1 MSLRVKSKMTLK
13 IGIVGFGSWGKRHF
27 ESWKNISNIEIVGVY
42 DPVYKGE
49 TFFESLDELIRSA
62 EALDIVVPAES
73 LAVTGAKAINAGK
86 HVFLEKPVATN
97 VENAKHLARLAEQKT
112 ECFSMVGFIERFNP
126 VFRKI
131 KSIFDRDGNPTAIFC
146 QRSGSPTL
154 VATQAGVLKDLAIH
168 DIDLLR
174 WMLGEPKSV
183 SVRSSRGFH
192 FGEIELSFEKT
203 KTLVISD
210 CLGPKIRRWVATR
223 DDSTLFAH
231 FEGDR
236 WRLLTKQGMNE
247 EGVEIP
253 IEWSPPLEEELR
265 YFADCVATGKKP
277 TPNIHDAVRALE
289 IIEQAR

>member
-1 MSLRVKSKMTLK
+1 MTLK
-13 IGIVGFGSWGKRHF
+13 IGIVGYGNWGKRHF
-27 ESWKNISNIEIVGVY
+27 ESWRNISNAEIVGIY
-42 DPVYKGE
+42 DPAYKGE
-49 TFFESLDELIRSA
+49 AFFGNVDELIRSS

-73 LAVTGAKAINAGK
+73 LANTGAKAIKAGR
-86 HVFLEKPVATN
+86 HVFLEKPVATSF
-97 VENAKHLARLAEQKT
+97 ENAKHLAKLIEQRT
-112 ECFSMVGFIERFNP
+112 ECLSMVGFIERFNP

-131 KSIFDRDGNPTAIFC
+131 KSIFDQEGNPKAIFC

-174 WMLGEPKSV
+174 WMLGEPRSV
-183 SVRSSRGFH
+183 SVRSRRGFH
-192 FGEIELSFEKT
+192 FGELELSFDKT
-203 KTLVISD
+203 ETLVISD
-210 CLGPKIRRWVATR
+210 CLGPKIRRWVATG

-236 WRLLTKQGMNE
+236 WRLLTKHGMNE
-247 EGVEIP
+247 QGVEIP
-253 IEWSPPLEEELR
+253 IEWTQPLEKELR
-265 YFADCVATGKKP
+265 YFSECVTTGKTP

>member
-1 MSLRVKSKMTLK
+1 MTLK

-27 ESWKNISNIEIVGVY
+27 ESWKNIPNIEIVGVY
-42 DPVYKGE
+42 DPAYKGE
-49 TFFESLDELIRSA
+49 TFFGSVDELIRSS

-73 LAVTGAKAINAGK
+73 LVETGAKAINAGR

-97 VENAKHLARLAEQKT
+97 VENARHLAKLIEQRT
-112 ECFSMVGFIERFNP
+112 GCLSMVGFIERFNP

-131 KSIFDRDGNPTAIFC
+131 KSIFAQDGNPRAIFC

-174 WMLGEPKSV
+174 WMLGEPRSV

-192 FGEIELSFEKT
+192 FGELELSFDKT
-203 KTLVISD
+203 ETLVISD
-210 CLGPKIRRWVATR
+210 CLGPKIRRWVATSN
-223 DDSTLFAH
+223 DSTLFAH
-231 FEGDR
+231 FEEDR
-236 WRLLTKQGMNE
+236 WRLLRKHGMNE
-247 EGVEIP
+247 QGVEIP
-253 IEWSPPLEEELR
+253 IEWTPPLEKELR
-265 YFADCVATGKKP
+265 YFANCVTTGEKP